1 MYCSSASSSSSAGW
15 LRGHTQF
22 FTSEHFK
29 QGEIVTVSGYFDGI
43 LHKTHSK

>member
-1 MYCSSASSSSSAGW
+1 MYCSSASSSAGG

-29 QGEIVTVSGYFDGI
+29 QGGIVTVSGYFD
-43 LHKTHSK
+43 